1 MQFTKEQL
9 IERCRGEIECAQIT
23 IRNGTSD
30 TPNAVAERL
39 ELFEIALASLT
50 AEPIVTFYSD
60 GIVAAATWV
69 DQQREHYNSE
79 HGRHDPDTGTFE
91 FSNDAQR
98 DYSATLEE
106 IAEGIR
112 ALHPNSVPPA
122 PVVPDRYIFEKWW
135 ESQNGT
141 PLDGWDSLRTT
152 DGYCDDGIDGQFDA
166 WNACR
171 AAMLQ
176 GEAEQPQNSQQNI
189 PKNIPEGYALV
200 PIEPTESMIVD
211 GFESEPDKFFSK
223 PEEWK
228 AYEAMSGCQQAAHR
242 AKICWAAM
250 LAAAP
255 KPE

>member
-1 MQFTKEQL
+1 MNT
-9 IERCRGEIECAQIT
+9 IT
-23 IRNGTSD
+23 R
-30 TPNAVAERL
+30 ERL
-39 ELFEIALASLT
+39 EWITQISSRDEIDDIGGDEIRELARIALATRDAKPVAWTDEQELRDVENSGSGYLFT
-50 AEPIVTFYSD
+50 VNPITQY
-60 GIVAAATWV
+60 A
-69 DQQREHYNSE
+69 
-79 HGRHDPDTGTFE
+79 DPFRVIKLFT
-91 FSNDAQR
+91 
-98 DYSATLEE
+98 
-106 IAEGIR
+106 
-112 ALHPNSVPPA
+112 VPPA
-122 PVVPDRYIFEKWW
+122 PVVPDEKPMP
-135 ESQNGT
+135 N
-141 PLDGWDSLRTT
+141 PLKM
-152 DGYCDDGIDGQFDA
+152 YAVDA
-166 WNACR
+166 VAAISEVRGWNACR

-242 AKICWAAM
+242 AKLCWSAM